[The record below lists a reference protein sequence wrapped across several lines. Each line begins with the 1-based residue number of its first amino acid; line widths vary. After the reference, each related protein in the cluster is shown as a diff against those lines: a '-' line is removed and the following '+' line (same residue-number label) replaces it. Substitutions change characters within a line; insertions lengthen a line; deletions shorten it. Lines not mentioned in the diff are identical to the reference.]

1 MISIQTNVN
10 SLIAQQNLSVT
21 SAFQSKT
28 IAQLT
33 SGYRINQS
41 GDDAAGLAVANKFR
55 STVAELTQ
63 GVANGNDATAQLQIM
78 DGGMSNISSILDRLK
93 TLATQSASG
102 TFTGS
107 RTTLNSEFQNDIT
120 EIDRQAQSIGLN
132 SGGTFAQSLS
142 VYLGQGSGSAS
153 LANAQVGLDLS
164 SATVDSQSLGLKGMQ
179 AVVGTADLG
188 SSSSTSVANILGDTT
203 NKAAVAANLGDTVFD
218 FSGAGFSGLQVTV
231 NPTGV
236 TDLNGLVANIN
247 SAIQNAGSGTAT
259 GAAAFKAAGI
269 VASVH
274 TDASGGQQI
283 AFTSATSAFQV
294 SAGDR
299 MANALMGNFSS
310 GATGAS
316 LNTTVTGQDT
326 YAGALVGGKTIN
338 VQVSGDGFTTQTIQL
353 STTTYGTGAL
363 AAADLMS
370 EINTGLTS
378 GGGASAAGAALKA
391 AGISVALGGVSSN
404 QLIFTNANNA
414 KFQVQVSGDT
424 GTVSAT
430 QGNVLGLGASVSGG
444 AGVVTYST
452 ITAGNAYANTGAAA
466 QVAQAQTTLE
476 FAVAGG
482 PAVALGPIAL
492 DGGDAT
498 GGTNISDAISSNGMV
513 LASDTK
519 FSFTLDN
526 ATITTGVLTASL
538 NAGAAVTSGTAGT
551 AITTPVTTDYTPWT
565 ASTGAGGGV
574 ANATA
579 LTTDYSLAVA
589 NNTFLASYNGQVKTI
604 TLASTGAA
612 TTAGVLASNLQA
624 TLRAAFGGTTDITV
638 TNSGGKMVVSTVA
651 AGAGESLSFAA
662 ATGSSLLGDLGITA
676 ATYHGKDGNN
686 GNNMFVVNVNG
697 VSHNVV
703 LSANDSGADTTA
715 LLTDI
720 RNGLNNALI
729 GAAQAGGV
737 LVSLNAAGKLVFT
750 TKDTGLN
757 ESISVAAAY
766 KNDGSLDTTLNDLGL
781 TGIGGTLY
789 KGDAKSAAN
798 IASAINT
805 AIQNAELATDPTT
818 GKVGALYGS
827 TWTSGTTDAAK
838 ATVDPTTG
846 AITITNNAVGA
857 DHTLSKVQ
865 QQTWN
870 GTVWSGTADSSLW
883 AATAGGTLL
892 NSSGGVAHGANR
904 TLDNLVSAINAE
916 VSGNTALTAAGIT
929 AANTTPGVPGGSLKF
944 YSTNS
949 TKFQLNAGAA
959 AAAGTVIGT
968 VDVTSGMDFSK
979 APVTLNLSTD
989 GGVTTHAVV
998 LNQEEANASAILSD
1012 LSTGLVGSGATANL
1026 VSVNGKN
1033 YIQIAETAV
1042 GPTHS
1047 LQIQSGTANAVLG
1060 LTAGTY
1066 AGANEVDL
1074 GFGAVSGQ
1082 SFAGLEGINGGT
1094 STLTGVSAS
1103 GTAQTGGLSFTA
1115 IGAGLGT
1122 QSLAIA
1128 ANDSHGVAQA
1138 VNITLAGINSGTVA
1152 LANDGTASS
1161 IDKAVTYINKQLQ
1174 ATNNATLQ
1182 SIVAVEQN
1190 VNGSPAINLISSA
1203 SNFQVSVGSNAS
1215 AGINLGKAETVSGAV
1230 SGTGSTI
1237 AIDTQAGAQAAVT
1250 ALATAVG
1257 KLGAAQGAIGRGEN
1271 QLGYAVS
1278 LAQSQ
1283 ITNFSAA
1290 ESQIRDANVA
1300 QQAAN
1305 LSKAQVLSQASIAA
1319 MAQANSAPQAV
1330 LSLLRG

>member
-551 AITTPVTTDYTPWT
+551 AITTPVTTDYT
-565 ASTGAGGGV
+565 AKGATV
-574 ANATA
+574 SEATA
-579 LTTDYSLAVA
+579 LTPASCDFSTNSGQFVVGIDG
-589 NNTFLASYNGQVKTI
+589 TFHTI
-604 TLASTGAA
+604 TLSADLHLSSKDTIA
-612 TTAGVLASNLQA
+612 TALQTAING
-624 TLRAAFGGTTDITV
+624 AFGGTPITV
-638 TNSGGKMVVSTVA
+638 TADANKKLTFTTSAT
-651 AGAGESLSFAA
+651 GASHTLTTAQA
-662 ATGSSLLGDLGITA
+662 ATDAGNAWTALGLA
-676 ATYHGKDGNN
+676 ASTTEGKDGNN

-697 VSHNVV
+697 VSHNVA
-703 LSANDSGADTTA
+703 LTANDSGADTTA

-720 RNGLNNALI
+720 RAGLTNAQI
-729 GAAQAGGV
+729 GAGDAGGV

-766 KNDGSLDTTLNDLGL
+766 KNNGIIDSTLSDLGL
-781 TGIGGTLY
+781 GAIGGTLY
-789 KGDAKSAAN
+789 NGDAKSAAN

-998 LNQEEANASAILSD
+998 LNQKEANASAILSD